1 MSRNPKIPNDF
12 VFFVLSLRIAVVST
26 DGSSKKDFER
36 VLKECLGDT
45 ELDLSEKEVD
55 LARSMVEFDWESAK
69 AEMRENQSMEI
80 H

>member
-1 MSRNPKIPNDF
+1 VSRNPKIPNDF

-45 ELDLSEKEVD
+45 ELDLSEREVD
-55 LARSMVEFDWESAK
+55 FARSMVEFDWESAK

>member
-1 MSRNPKIPNDF
+1 VSRNPKIPNDF